1 MLVTLGF
8 SYKDVTIIHE
18 VLWGAT
24 HPSFCPWAFVWSSDK
39 HDMCFQDGLPRG
51 LNRNKNNGKTKN
63 I

>member
-24 HPSFCPWAFVWSSDK
+24 HPGFCPWAFVWSSDK
-39 HDMCFQDGLPRG
+39 HDMCFQDSLPRG
-51 LNRNKNNGKTKN
+51 LNRN
-63 I
+63 